1 VVFVASTALGLTAI
15 LASSGAAFHT
25 VRYVGAAYLVYLGL
39 RTLFGRGN
47 VELAAVGDAG
57 APRAAGA
64 YLQGFAIGL
73 TNPKVALF
81 FLAFFP
87 QFVDPDRAA
96 VSQVF
101 VLGAI
106 FVAIGLVLDLT
117 WAASSGAIGQV
128 LQRRPAFLRKQ
139 RFLTGG
145 VYLALGL
152 ASAFGG
158 GGRRSS
164 A

>member
-1 VVFVASTALGLTAI
+1 ML
-15 LASSGAAFHT
+15 
-25 VRYVGAAYLVYLGL
+25 
-39 RTLFGRGN
+39 
-47 VELAAVGDAG
+47 
-57 APRAAGA
+57 
-64 YLQGFAIGL
+64 IGL

-96 VSQVF
+96 VTQVF
-101 VLGAI
+101 VLGAL

-117 WAASSGAIGQV
+117 WAASSGTIGQV

-139 RFLTGG
+139 RYLTGG

-152 ASAFGG
+152 ASVIGG